1 MTEWNKYPETFPTT
15 EGKLLVVINNEIL
28 VGRSKFNDGAYY
40 HYELNSIVYFIN
52 RTFQTHSGVMEIF
65 PIGGEWIK
73 PKLYAE
79 VTHWM
84 QLPEVPND

>member
-1 MTEWNKYPETFPTT
+1 MEWNKYPETFPIT

-28 VGRSKFNDGAYY
+28 VAISKFNSGSYY
-40 HYELNSIVYFIN
+40 QYEPNSIVYFFN
-52 RTFQTHSGVMEIF
+52 HTLEHDLGVMKF
-65 PIGGEWIK
+65 VPIRGDWIK

-84 QLPEVPND
+84 KLPEVPND